1 MLTILILP
9 KLLDMGLKGGCIL
22 SLNCLPMGALHL
34 YFMVCS
40 LSRLLWSSYL
50 HKFSTKMMY
59 QFVSYQMLPGPKE
72 KLDWRIRY
80 KIALGTARGL
90 LYLHEECQRRIIHK
104 DIKASNILLT
114 EDLEPQVS
122 FETWN
127 LTSYCCNMQHLNDLP
142 LISEFGTS
150 NYFRF
155 QILGLQNGYQRSGL
169 ITPYQKLKA
178 LLGL

>member
-1 MLTILILP
+1 
-9 KLLDMGLKGGCIL
+9 
-22 SLNCLPMGALHL
+22 
-34 YFMVCS
+34 
-40 LSRLLWSSYL
+40 
-50 HKFSTKMMY
+50 
-59 QFVSYQMLPGPKE
+59 
-72 KLDWRIRY
+72 
-80 KIALGTARGL
+80 
-90 LYLHEECQRRIIHK
+90 
-104 DIKASNILLT
+104 LLT

-169 ITPYQKLKA
+169 ITLYQKLRA